1 MAVRGLWEVGLEDE
15 IRPGRVVELVAVPLR
30 DLCLGTARGEG
41 AWTMSEWTPKQ
52 KQDFVDTVRG
62 LWRIALGLLALTGG
76 LGLVVLIWRLAIGGL

>member
-1 MAVRGLWEVGLEDE
+1 
-15 IRPGRVVELVAVPLR
+15 
-30 DLCLGTARGEG
+30 
-41 AWTMSEWTPKQ
+41 MSEWTPKQ